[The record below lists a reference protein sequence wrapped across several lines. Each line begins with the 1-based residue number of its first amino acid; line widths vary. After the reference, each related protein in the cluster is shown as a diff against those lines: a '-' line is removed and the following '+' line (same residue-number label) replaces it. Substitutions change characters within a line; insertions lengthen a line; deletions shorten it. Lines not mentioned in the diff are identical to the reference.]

1 MPVPAFRPE
10 VQHGAWSSWSLFLGH
25 WLAPFAGLLLAS
37 HKEGVF
43 FFLCETGPVRPF
55 SCSDGTRTCALV
67 SLGVFRIFIHFFS

>member
-43 FFLCETGPVRPF
+43 SSFVRLVLYVPF
-55 SCSDGTRTCALV
+55 HVRMELGTV
-67 SLGVFRIFIHFFS
+67 H